1 MSQLKVY
8 KASAGSGKTF
18 RLAIEYMK
26 LALTNDTSYRHILA
40 VTFTN
45 KATAEMK
52 SRIIG
57 ELYHLAKGQHSV
69 YLDVLTKELSWQP
82 LMVQRQAQLVLKHIL
97 HDYSRFSISTID
109 SFFQRVIKAF
119 NRELGINAA
128 YNVELDE
135 KSILEE
141 AAERLIQSVEDDPK
155 LLEWLDAFASD
166 KMREGKGWNL
176 KKDIMRLGSEIYNE
190 TFKSL
195 NESLYEKLN
204 DRSFLHEYRGK
215 LNKIIV
221 SFEQRL
227 KSLGQEGINVMALEG
242 LTVDD
247 FKGKGRGPATVFQK
261 MKDLKTDFSN
271 TVLEAA
277 DEPSAWVTA
286 SVKEP
291 QKTKLTTFAESKLMP
306 KLQEAIRLID
316 SDKRPYITAKLIV
329 NQLYTLGILVDLRKV
344 VKELCREKG
353 IVLISDSGHLL
364 KDVIADSETP
374 FVYEKT
380 GAAYSHFMI
389 DEFQDTSGLQWN
401 NFRPLI
407 GNSLSEDN
415 LSMVVGDVKQAIY
428 RWRSGDWRLLA
439 GKLGESFP
447 AFGLQDEVLNSNWRS
462 EGKIIRFNNTLF
474 RLAPELLQQTIND
487 ELSVAGIAENPV
499 GITIPEVY
507 ADSVQEVSN
516 TKGTDL
522 GYVRTRFLEAKADS
536 KKANEELIL
545 SELVDSIKLLQDEGV
560 KAIEIAILVREKKEA
575 RLIADLFLE
584 QKGLPENRHYNFDIL
599 SGESL
604 YIANSEVIGFIISLL
619 TGFLNPDDQVVNA
632 EMNFLYYRKIYPRLK
647 EQGAWG
653 IGHGESEEGSSGQW
667 SVVSDQKS
675 QETGGRS
682 QESEGGR
689 RETGSSSAKADGKE
703 YCHSEESLDYPLP
716 LALANGVQ
724 AEDESQETEDR
735 SSSAEADGKE
745 YSSSE
750 ERLETRVRRP
760 ESEGELETLNFELWT
775 SDFELQTPNSELTL
789 SQYIASNSFQELVAG
804 KPILEIIYS
813 ICEKFN
819 LFSLA
824 DELAY
829 LQAFVDQ
836 ISVFERN
843 HASELTSFLGWWD
856 DNGKRFTIPV
866 SDSIDAINVMTIHKS
881 KGLEF
886 SHVFIPFFDWSL
898 LPQTSPEMA
907 PLLWCKPDVD
917 PFNEME
923 LVPVRYKN
931 DLAHSIFYREF
942 FAEKFNTFI
951 DNLNLMYVVFTRAR
965 SGLWI
970 WSSYSDQLKTVG
982 DLLKKSIENQTVLG
996 TFGLNE
1002 TQSVQFTEVYNP
1014 ENNLL
1019 ELGDLS
1025 VSKDT
1030 EKKEK
1035 QMMKDV
1041 RLSDFKF
1048 ADFRQFLKIK
1058 KRGEDFFSRDDKRQ
1072 SGINK
1077 GKLIHEILSLVE
1089 TTDDLEKAVRQIETD
1104 GKIGSGEAK
1113 EIIEELGDLL
1123 KDQEVISWFNG
1134 SFRVVN
1140 ERNILTG
1147 ANGIKRPDRIMI
1159 GASEVV
1165 VVDYK
1170 SGELESEKYKYQLRA
1185 YIRELKNCGY
1195 ENVTGYIWY
1204 TRQNKRVKV

>member
-69 YLDVLTKELSWQP
+69 YMDVLTKELGWQP
-82 LMVQRQAQLVLKHIL
+82 MMVQRQAQLVLKHIL

-141 AAERLIQSVEDDPK
+141 AAERLIQSVEDDKK

-176 KKDIMRLGSEIYNE
+176 KKDIIRLGSEIYNE

-204 DRSFLHEYRGK
+204 DRTFLHEYRGK

-221 SFEQRL
+221 LYENKL
-227 KSLGQEGINVMALEG
+227 KSLGREGINVMALEG

-261 MKDLKTDFSN
+261 IKDLKTDFSN

-277 DEPSAWVTA
+277 NEPSAWVTA

-291 QKTKLTTFAESKLMP
+291 LKTKLTTFAESKLMP

-380 GAAYSHFMI
+380 GSVYSHFMI

-447 AFGLQDEVLNSNWRS
+447 AFGIHNEVLNSNWRS
-462 EGKIIRFNNTLF
+462 QGKIIRFNNTVF
-474 RLAPELLQQTIND
+474 RLAPELLQQTINA
-487 ELSVAGIAENPV
+487 ELLAAGIAENPV

-516 TKGTDL
+516 AKGSDL
-522 GYVRTRFLEAKADS
+522 GYVRVRFLESKAET

-545 SELVDSIKLLQDEGV
+545 TELVDSIKLLQDKGV

-584 QKGLPENRHYNFDIL
+584 QKSLPENQHYNFDIL

-604 YIANSEVIGFIISLL
+604 YIANSEVISFVISLL
-619 TGFLNPDDQVVNA
+619 TGFLNPDDQVVKA

-653 IGHGESEEGSSGQW
+653 MGERETEDRSQETGDVKVETGDENSGQW
-667 SVVSDQKS
+667 SVISGQKS
-675 QETGGRS
+675 QETGDRS
-682 QESEGGR
+682 QESEGGG
-689 RETGSSSAKADGKE
+689 RETGSPSAKADGKE
-703 YCHSEESLDYPLP
+703 YCYSDESLDYPLP

-735 SSSAEADGKE
+735 SLQPK
-745 YSSSE
+745 
-750 ERLETRVRRP
+750 V
-760 ESEGELETLNFELWT
+760 W
-775 SDFELQTPNSELTL
+775 DFELQTPNSEFAL
-789 SQYIASNSFQELVAG
+789 SQFAASKEFQELVTG

-843 HASELTSFLGWWD
+843 HASELTSFLSWWD

-898 LPQTSPEMA
+898 LPHTSPEMA
-907 PLLWCKPDVD
+907 PLLWCKPDQE

-965 SGLWI
+965 SGLWV
-970 WSSYSDQLKTVG
+970 WASYSEQLRTVG
-982 DLLKKSIENQTVLG
+982 DLLKQSVENQSVFG
-996 TFGLNE
+996 AFGLNE
-1002 TQSVQFTEVYNP
+1002 TQSVRFAEVYNS
-1014 ENNLL
+1014 ETNLL
-1019 ELGDLS
+1019 ELGELS

-1089 TTDDLEKAVRQIETD
+1089 TTDDLQKAVKQIETE
-1104 GKIGSGEAK
+1104 GKIGSDETK
-1113 EIIEELGDLL
+1113 EIIEELTGLL
-1123 KDQEVISWFNG
+1123 NDKEVVKWFDG

-1147 ANGIKRPDRIMI
+1147 PNGIKRPDRIMI
-1159 GASEVV
+1159 GSGEVV

-1170 SGELESEKYKYQLRA
+1170 SGELESDKYKYQLRT

>member
-18 RLAIEYMK
+18 RLAVEYMK
-26 LALTNDTSYRHILA
+26 LALTNDSSYRHILA

-57 ELYHLAKGQHSV
+57 ELYHLAKGQHGV
-69 YLDVLTKELSWQP
+69 YMDVLSRELNWQP
-82 LMVQRQAQLVLKHIL
+82 VRIQRQAQLTLKHIL

-141 AAERLIQSVEDDPK
+141 AAERLIQLVEEDDK
-155 LLEWLDAFASD
+155 LLEWLTAFASD

-176 KKDIMRLGSEIYNE
+176 KKDIIRLGTEIYNE

-195 NESLYEKLN
+195 NEDLYAKLKDRTFLQKYREKL
-204 DRSFLHEYRGK
+204 S
-215 LNKIIV
+215 KIIV
-221 SFEQRL
+221 QYENKL
-227 KSLGQEGINVMALEG
+227 KSLGQEGLNIIALEG

-247 FKGKGRGPATVFQK
+247 FKGKGRGPANVFQK
-261 MKDLKTDFSN
+261 MKDLNTDFPK

-277 DEPSAWVTA
+277 NEPSAWVTA

-291 QKTKLTTFAESKLMP
+291 LKTKLTAVAESKLMP
-306 KLQEAIRLID
+306 KLQEAIRLIE
-316 SDKRPYITAKLIV
+316 SDRRNYVTAKLIV

-344 VKELCREKG
+344 VRELCREKG
-353 IVLISDSGHLL
+353 VVLISDSGHLL
-364 KDVIADSETP
+364 KIVIADSETP

-380 GAAYSHFMI
+380 GSVYSHFMI

-415 LSMVVGDVKQAIY
+415 LSLVVGDVKQAIY

-447 AFGLQDEVLNSNWRS
+447 SLGIRNEVLNSNWRS
-462 EGKIIRFNNTLF
+462 HGKIIRFNNSIF
-474 RLAPELLQQTIND
+474 KQAPILLQQSFD
-487 ELSVAGIAENPV
+487 SELQLAGIADDPV

-507 ADSVQEVSN
+507 ADSIQEVSN
-516 TKGTDL
+516 TTVADL
-522 GYVRTRFLEAKADS
+522 GYVRVQFLEAKTET
-536 KKANEELIL
+536 KKTNEEQIL
-545 SELVDSIKLLQDEGV
+545 ADLVESIKLIQNKGV

-575 RLIADLFLE
+575 RLITDLFLQ
-584 QKGLPENRHYNFDIL
+584 QKSLPENQRYNFDIL

-604 YIANSEVIGFIISLL
+604 FIANSEVISFVISLL
-619 TGFLNPDDQVVNA
+619 TGFLNPDDQVVKA
-632 EMNFLYYRKIYPRLK
+632 EMNFLYYRKIYPRLE
-647 EQGAWG
+647 EQ
-653 IGHGESEEGSSGQW
+653 
-667 SVVSDQKS
+667 
-675 QETGGRS
+675 
-682 QESEGGR
+682 
-689 RETGSSSAKADGKE
+689 SAKGMGQRESDDGRAKTE
-703 YCHSEESLDYPLP
+703 
-716 LALANGVQ
+716 VQ
-724 AEDESQETEDR
+724 PPEQEVAEGNYWNETLN
-735 SSSAEADGKE
+735 AELSNFE
-745 YSSSE
+745 FW
-750 ERLETRVRRP
+750 TP
-760 ESEGELETLNFELWT
+760 ESETAL
-775 SDFELQTPNSELTL
+775 LQFVAGRE
-789 SQYIASNSFQELVAG
+789 FQELVTG

-813 ICEKFN
+813 ICEKFK

-836 ISVFERN
+836 ISIFERN
-843 HASELTSFLGWWD
+843 HASELTSFLNWWD
-856 DNGKRFTIPV
+856 ENGNRFTIPV

-886 SHVFIPFFDWSL
+886 SHVFVPFFDWSL

-907 PLLWCKPDVD
+907 PLLWCKPSAE

-931 DLAHSIFYREF
+931 ELAQSIFYREF

-951 DNLNLMYVVFTRAR
+951 DNLNLMYVVFTRAKA
-965 SGLWI
+965 GLWI
-970 WSSYSDQLKTVG
+970 WASYSEQLKTVG
-982 DLLKKSIENQTVLG
+982 DLLKQTVENQPIMFDSG
-996 TFGLNE
+996 SKG
-1002 TQSVQFTEVYNP
+1002 QQFIHFAEVYDSDSQR
-1014 ENNLL
+1014 L
-1019 ELGDLS
+1019 ELGERMFSSDE
-1025 VSKDT
+1025 
-1030 EKKEK
+1030 EKREK
-1035 QMMKDV
+1035 PMMKDV

-1077 GKLIHEILSLVE
+1077 GKLIHEILSLIQ
-1089 TTDDLEKAVRQIETD
+1089 TTADLQKAVRQVESE
-1104 GKIGSGEAK
+1104 GKLESGQANEMVA
-1113 EIIEELGDLL
+1113 ELTELL
-1123 KDQEVISWFNG
+1123 NDPEVVSWFDG
-1134 SFRVVN
+1134 TFRVVN

-1159 GASEVV
+1159 GANKVV

-1170 SGELESEKYKYQLRA
+1170 SGELESEKYKYQLLA
-1185 YIRELKNCGY
+1185 YIRELKYCGY
-1195 ENVTGYIWY
+1195 ENVSGYIWY
-1204 TRQNKRVKV
+1204 TKHNKRVKV